1 MKIRHWLVAACS
13 FVLIFTSIILAQAD
27 PSAYATMRWRL
38 VGPFRAGRIT
48 SVSGV
53 SGDPSIYYAATP
65 NGGIWKTT
73 DGGRVWK
80 PIFDAE
86 HVASVGAVAVAPSQ
100 PEIIYAGTGEQGRG
114 NGVYRSTD
122 AGATWAAAGLG
133 NTHFITNVI
142 VDPRNPELVL
152 VAASGDAMPGPD
164 RGVFRTTNGG
174 KTWSKVLFRDNNTAA
189 VDIGFN
195 PDNPRE
201 VFAALE
207 RRPPQGEKKPPA
219 GPDAWIYRSRDE
231 GATWQLVPGKGLPE
245 KDLGRIGVAV
255 APATRGQRVFAIMS
269 QGLFR
274 SDDGG
279 NSWRQITTDP
289 RVIGNSYFSRV
300 FVDPKNP
307 DIVYVAQTSMYRS
320 SDGGSTFQAWNGAP
334 SGDDVHALWVSP
346 RDPRNM
352 ILGVDQGAIVSRDGG
367 QTWSSWFNQPT
378 GQFYTVTTD
387 DQFPYWIYAA
397 QQDSGTV
404 ATPSRSDFGE
414 ITYRDWYSTGG
425 FEVAHILADPL
436 DPMNIYSSGWYG
448 TLMRLDRRTG
458 QMVHVFVPGEK
469 YRTWVM
475 PPIAFSPQDPHTLYL
490 GAQKVLE
497 TGDGGVTWHELS
509 PDLTRG
515 VSKKPEPQRRPTN
528 RLTALAPS
536 PVQAGVLW
544 AGSGDGLIHVTRDG
558 GANWQNVTPP
568 SPAPQAPPVNGSQEE
583 PTHPMVVEI
592 EASHYDAG
600 TAYAV
605 LQVPREFKPY
615 ILLTHDFGH
624 TWSNIV
630 QGLPSDSV
638 AWAAREDSQRTGLLY
653 AGTETGVFV
662 SFDDGDHWQ
671 SLQLNLPVSPVRD
684 LAVHG
689 SDLVVATFGR
699 ALWVL
704 DDVTP
709 LRQFTPQVTGSTV
722 HLFPPAAAVRVR
734 WDENPDTPLPPE
746 TPAGAN
752 PPDGAIIDYFLNS
765 PGPASMTLAI
775 YDSHSNL
782 VRKFS
787 TTPEPPPPQPAN
799 APKYWFAPEPA
810 LSTHAGLNRFV
821 WDLRYSHPAALTYG
835 YFGKHLDYF
844 EYTLPDHAIPG
855 QTPRYQPQGPLVAPG
870 QFEVV
875 LTVNGQD
882 YRQPLTVQPDPR
894 VHASQADLQAQ
905 SALEQKLVQAMNT
918 SYEAWQQVH
927 AAHTTLAAAQKSLT
941 AKEATDSAKKLDD
954 ALSELEDGKPEQ
966 PGFGPLNRDLGRLLT
981 MAGTG
986 DAGPAQTLYSA
997 AREACATLN
1006 QALSLWQNLNQHEI
1020 AGLNTVLQKNGKP
1033 ALPAAKVPA
1042 AACAP

>member
-1 MKIRHWLVAACS
+1 MNIRHWVVGAGT
-13 FVLIFTSIILAQAD
+13 FVLIFSVVALAQAV
-27 PSAYATMRWRL
+27 PGAYDSMRWRL
-38 VGPFRAGRIT
+38 IGPFRAGRIT

-53 SGDPSIYYAATP
+53 PGDPAIYYAATP

-73 DGGRVWK
+73 DGGRMWK

-86 HVASVGAVAVAPSQ
+86 RVASVGAVAVAPSQ
-100 PEIIYAGTGEQGRG
+100 PDIIYAGTGEQGRG
-114 NGVYRSTD
+114 NGVYSSTD
-122 AGATWAAAGLG
+122 AGATWSNVGLA
-133 NTHFITNVI
+133 NTHFIANLI

-152 VAASGDAMPGPD
+152 VAANGDAEPGPD

-174 KTWSKVLFRDNNTAA
+174 KTWNKVLFRDSDTGA

-219 GPDAWIYRSRDE
+219 GPDAWIYRSNDE

-245 KDLGRIGVAV
+245 KDLGRIGVAM
-255 APATRGQRVFAIMS
+255 APASRGQRVFAIMN

-279 NSWRQITTDP
+279 NTWRQITKDP
-289 RVIGNSYFSRV
+289 RAIGNGYFSRV
-300 FVDPKNP
+300 FVDPKNA

-320 SDGGSTFQAWNGAP
+320 TDGGQTFQAWNGAP
-334 SGDDVHALWVSP
+334 SGDDVHVLWINP
-346 RDPRNM
+346 HDPRHM
-352 ILGVDQGAIVSRDGG
+352 ILGVDQGAIVSQDGG
-367 QTWSSWFNQPT
+367 QTWSSWFNQAT
-378 GQFYTVTTD
+378 GQFYTVSTD

-414 ITYRDWYSTGG
+414 LTYRDWYSTGG

-436 DPMNIYSSGWYG
+436 DPQKIYSSGWYG

-458 QMVHVFVPGEK
+458 QMVHVFVPGDK

-497 TGDGGVTWHELS
+497 TRDGGVSWHELS

-515 VSKKPEPQRRPTN
+515 VPKKPEPQRRPSN

-536 PVQAGVLW
+536 PVKAGVIW
-544 AGSGDGLIHVTRDG
+544 AGSGDGLIHVTREG
-558 GANWQNVTPP
+558 GASWQNVTPT
-568 SPAPQAPPVNGSQEE
+568 SPAAKTSDGSEG
-583 PTHPMVVEI
+583 TTYPMVVEL
-592 EASHYDAG
+592 EASHHDPG

-615 ILLTHDFGH
+615 ILRTHDSGH
-624 TWSNIV
+624 TWTNLV
-630 QGLPSDSV
+630 QGLPPDAV
-638 AWAAREDSQRTGLLY
+638 AWSVREDLKRKGLLY

-662 SFDDGDHWQ
+662 SFDDGERWQ
-671 SLQLNLPVSPVRD
+671 TLQLNLPVSPVRD

-689 SDLVVATFGR
+689 NDLVAATFGR

-709 LRQFTPQVTGSTV
+709 LRQLTPEVTSSDV
-722 HLFPPAAAVRVR
+722 HLFPPADAVRVR

-752 PPDGAIIDYFLNS
+752 PPDGAIIDYWLKGA
-765 PGPASMTLAI
+765 GPATMTLAI
-775 YDSHSNL
+775 YDAQNHL

-799 APKYWFAPEPA
+799 APEYWFAAQPA
-810 LSTHAGLNRFV
+810 LTTRAGLNRFV
-821 WDLRYSHPAALTYG
+821 WDLRFSHPDALTYG

-855 QTPRYQPQGPLVAPG
+855 QTPRYQPPGPLVLPG
-870 QFEVV
+870 KYEVV
-875 LTVNGQD
+875 LTVNGQE

-894 VHASQADLQAQ
+894 VRASLGDMQAQ
-905 SALEQKLVQAMNT
+905 LALEQMLTQAMNT
-918 SYEAWQQVH
+918 SYAAWQQVH
-927 AAHTTLAAAQKSLT
+927 AAHIALTEDQKGLNT
-941 AKEATDSAKKLDD
+941 KDATDSAKKLDD
-954 ALSELEDGKPEQ
+954 ALGELEDGKPDKL
-966 PGFGPLNRDLGRLLT
+966 GFGPLNRDLGRLLT

-986 DAGPAQTLYSA
+986 DASPAQTLYSA
-997 AREACATLN
+997 AQEGCDSLS
-1006 QALSLWQNLNQHEI
+1006 QALKRWQDLNQHEI
-1020 AGLNTVLQKNGKP
+1020 AAFNALLQKNGKP
-1033 ALPAAKVPA
+1033 ALPAAKVPTS
-1042 AACAP
+1042 ACTP